1 MLNDRVPLIGFAGA
15 PWTIFSYMTEGQG
28 SKTFSVARK
37 MLYTQPEVSHQLLE
51 HITNTTISYLQAQID
66 AGADMVQV
74 FDSWAGIL
82 PLKQYREFGLPYIER
97 ICNAINDVP
106 LTVFSKGAYNA
117 LPELGKLN
125 CNTVGLDWNMDPKES
140 RKLIGPEKTLQG
152 NLDPCLLYAD
162 DKTIESETVN
172 MLRSFG
178 SRRHIANLGHGV
190 YPDVNP
196 DKVRRFIDTVKEF
209 NPLPT

>member
-1 MLNDRVPLIGFAGA
+1 LIGFAGA

-51 HITNTTISYLQAQID
+51 HITDTTISYLQAQID
-66 AGADMVQV
+66 AGADMVQL

-82 PLKQYREFGLPYIER
+82 PLNQYREFGLPYIER

-106 LTVFSKGAYNA
+106 LTVFSKGAYGA

-125 CNTVGLDWNMDPKES
+125 CNTVGLDWNMDPKEC
-140 RKLIGPEKTLQG
+140 RTLIGPEKTLQG

-209 NPLPT
+209 NPLQP